1 MQPKV
6 KEALHNIWQAETRDE
21 ADKAFDYCIE
31 RFSTKYPKAMACL
44 EKDKAEMLVFY
55 DYPAETWQHIRTTN
69 PIESVFA
76 TVRLRTH
83 KMKNCG
89 NRITT
94 LTMAFKLMATA
105 QKRWHRL
112 RGSKHLADV
121 ITGVKFVDGIKQIAD
136 QKQDAA

>member
-1 MQPKV
+1 MGFWNAVGKVWPTTDQQRCWVHKTANVMEKLPKAMQPKV

-21 ADKAFDYCIE
+21 AYKAFDYCIE

-89 NRITT
+89 I
-94 LTMAFKLMATA
+94 
-105 QKRWHRL
+105 
-112 RGSKHLADV
+112 V
-121 ITGVKFVDGIKQIAD
+121 
-136 QKQDAA
+136 